1 MKKGPPDHTGYER
14 KGNGGVVMQSLSEV
28 KAGAVCT
35 IKWMFGNPQVME
47 FMHQHDIRE
56 GSTVN
61 VFQHGRDSMIIG
73 MNNMRLAI
81 GNEVAERIKV

>member
-1 MKKGPPDHTGYER
+1 
-14 KGNGGVVMQSLSEV
+14 MQSLSEV

-56 GSTVN
+56 GSTCLLYTS
-61 VFQHGRDSMIIG
+61 DAADE
-73 MNNMRLAI
+73 L
-81 GNEVAERIKV
+81 

>member
-1 MKKGPPDHTGYER
+1 MKKGSPAQTGYER

-35 IKWMFGNPQVME
+35 IKWMFGNSQVME

-56 GSTVN
+56 GSTIN

>member
-1 MKKGPPDHTGYER
+1 MNAN
-14 KGNGGVVMQSLSEV
+14 GNGGVVMQSLSEV
-28 KAGAVCT
+28 KAVAVCT

-56 GSTVN
+56 GSTIN

-73 MNNMRLAI
+73 MNNIRLAI

>member
-1 MKKGPPDHTGYER
+1 
-14 KGNGGVVMQSLSEV
+14 MQSLTEV
-28 KAGAVCT
+28 KAGNECT
-35 IKWMFGNPQVME
+35 IKWMFGSPQALDIMN
-47 FMHQHDIRE
+47 QHDIRE
-56 GSTVN
+56 GSTIN

>member
-1 MKKGPPDHTGYER
+1 MRHLNYNQIADSTD
-14 KGNGGVVMQSLSEV
+14 GGVIMQSLTEV
-28 KAGAVCT
+28 KAGNECT
-35 IKWMFGNPQVME
+35 IKWMFGSPQALDIMN
-47 FMHQHDIRE
+47 QHDIRE
-56 GSTVN
+56 GSTIN